1 MAKVGRPTKYT
12 KDLGND
18 ICKRI
23 IEGESLKKIS
33 EDNEMPVRSTIHEW
47 LLDEEK
53 KEFSDNYELAVN
65 VRTEN
70 MFDDIEDIA
79 SNKGEVQRDRLRVD
93 VRKWYLSKV
102 LPKKYGDKMDL
113 TSGGEKIKGNTIIF
127 KEFKKLHSARTT
139 STTKPSWHD

>member
-127 KEFKKLHSARTT
+127 KEFKKDATDSE
-139 STTKPSWHD
+139 